1 MVHCFEIRHLGYQ
14 STRHMVKLLHG
25 RLITIMTS
33 QVVTE
38 LFNMT
43 GNSSEVKAS
52 VQHSSNYPKS
62 NQPVRPTETVLNQ
75 DHATSICHHAL
86 I

>member
-75 DHATSICHHAL
+75 DTMQPPYASML
-86 I
+86 

>member
-1 MVHCFEIRHLGYQ
+1 MVHCFEIRQLGYQ
-14 STRHMVKLLHG
+14 STRHMVKSLHG

-43 GNSSEVKAS
+43 GNSSEVKA
-52 VQHSSNYPKS
+52 KS
-62 NQPVRPTETVLNQ
+62 ECTTQQ
-75 DHATSICHHAL
+75 
-86 I
+86 